1 MAEITAY
8 SLAWRRHR
16 RAAVLHR
23 IERLRRLAWTLDALG
38 RVPGTRLRFG
48 LNSLIGLAP
57 VAGDAVMAMIS
68 LYIVAEAVRLG
79 LPRRKI
85 VRMLA
90 NVGIEAAAGSVPIL
104 GDIFDTFWKA
114 NLRNVAIIDA
124 HLAPVQRGG
133 RDPGEPRRR

>member
-1 MAEITAY
+1 MADTA
-8 SLAWRRHR
+8 AHATWQRHR

-48 LNSLIGLAP
+48 LNSIIGLTP

-68 LYIVAEAVRLG
+68 LYIVAEAARLG
-79 LPRRKI
+79 LPRHKI
-85 VRMLA
+85 GRMLA
-90 NVGIEAAAGSVPIL
+90 NVAIEAAAGSVPLL

-124 HLAPVQRGG
+124 HMAEAQRRGWDSA
-133 RDPGEPRRR
+133 DPSRR

>member
-1 MAEITAY
+1 MVDTAAHATWQRY
-8 SLAWRRHR
+8 R

-38 RVPGTRLRFG
+38 RVPGARLRFG
-48 LNSLIGLAP
+48 LDSIIGLAP
-57 VAGDAVMAMIS
+57 VAGDAVTAMIS
-68 LYIVAEAVRLG
+68 LYIVIEAARLG

-85 VRMLA
+85 GRMLA
-90 NVGIEAAAGSVPIL
+90 NVAIETAVGSVPLL

-124 HLAPVQRGG
+124 HMAEAQRRGWASV
-133 RDPGEPRRR
+133 DPSRR

>member
-1 MAEITAY
+1 MADITAY
-8 SLAWRRHR
+8 SSAWQRHR
-16 RAAVLHR
+16 RAAVLQR
-23 IERLRRLAWTLDALG
+23 IERLRRLAWVLDALG

-57 VAGDAVMAMIS
+57 VAGDAVMALIS
-68 LYIVAEAVRLG
+68 LYIVAEAVQLG
-79 LPRRKI
+79 LPRQKI

-90 NVGIEAAAGSVPIL
+90 NVAIEATAGSVPIL

-124 HLAPVQRGG
+124 HMARIQPRGWS
-133 RDPGEPRRR
+133 PAEARRR

>member
-1 MAEITAY
+1 MVDISAPA
-8 SLAWRRHR
+8 AWQRHR
-16 RAAVLHR
+16 RPAMLYR
-23 IERLRRLAWTLDALG
+23 IERLRRLAWMLDALG

-48 LNSLIGLAP
+48 LDSIVGLAP
-57 VAGDAVMAMIS
+57 VAGDAIMALIS

-90 NVGIEAAAGSVPIL
+90 NVGIEAAVGAVPLL
-104 GDIFDTFWKA
+104 GDIFDMFWKA

-124 HLAPVQRGG
+124 HLAHIQRGG
-133 RDPGEPRRR
+133 RGSADPSRR